1 MKLDA
6 LDPELVLLMT
16 SIGNAKANTK
26 VFEHSLPPDFLGR
39 PGPTADRAVREAFLK
54 AKYVEKRW
62 IPVMEDWQATVLGL
76 MRRKHQFKPTTLL
89 SVLVQPGADI
99 NWKRGGASS
108 TARSGSTGLSKGD
121 AISGKGDTTLP
132 KLDTL
137 GASKSAGLNT
147 AAASSNNQ
155 RTILHK
161 CVMAQNFVCAILLL
175 KRECQVDP
183 TDASGMTP
191 LHIAAQINAAPMV
204 RLLLQHGASLLSLD
218 ASRKTPKDVAVA
230 HDSLDCVWLLSSES
244 DELGDLV
251 SPHRDGAT
259 MLPGTRGTRTS
270 DPALNLSGLPHAVP
284 SDSISNASSPP
295 NSSRGALAP
304 PSPPD
309 QVSALSA
316 TERHSAGEIG
326 FVSPHHRFAQSNIGL
341 TRTTT
346 TVPTSSTLNQSFHTT
361 STSSSSTNAN
371 ASKRKPSP
379 SASVSS
385 ATSDVATQEVGT
397 PHATPSK
404 RPAKDAADSP
414 LRFQSLS
421 LRSSPPPKEIG
432 IRFDDDSHLMLSARK
447 ATEVKT
453 NITSANLST
462 TEEKRTNM
470 RRSKSAKSVPSNVAK
485 APLPAPLPEPIP
497 FDMGESEPSSA
508 REEGGATGIVLPPP
522 TPKDAMKES
531 RKGKGV

>member
-39 PGPTADRAVREAFLK
+39 PGPSADRAVREAFLK

-62 IPVMEDWQATVLGL
+62 IPAMEDWQATLLGL

-99 NWKRGGASS
+99 NWKRGGGSS
-108 TARSGSTGLSKGD
+108 SARSGSTGLSKGD
-121 AISGKGDTTLP
+121 TVSGGKGDTSLP
-132 KLDTL
+132 KLDAL
-137 GASKSAGLNT
+137 GATKNASLNNN
-147 AAASSNNQ
+147 AASANNQ

-161 CVMAQNFVCAILLL
+161 CVMSQNFVCAILLL

-183 TDASGMTP
+183 ADAGGMTP

-244 DELGDLV
+244 DELGDLI
-251 SPHRDGAT
+251 SPHRPGDGV
-259 MLPGTRGTRTS
+259 PGRSRTS
-270 DPALNLSGLPHAVP
+270 DPSLNLSGLP
-284 SDSISNASSPP
+284 SDSVSNASSPP

-309 QVSALSA
+309 QVSALSPA
-316 TERHSAGEIG
+316 ERHSASEIG
-326 FVSPHHRFAQSNIGL
+326 FVSPQHRFAQSGVTL

-346 TVPTSSTLNQSFHTT
+346 TVPTNTSSAPLNQSFH
-361 STSSSSTNAN
+361 STSSSNNPNALR
-371 ASKRKPSP
+371 RKPSP

-385 ATSDVATQEVGT
+385 ATSDTPSQEYG
-397 PHATPSK
+397 ASTPSK

-447 ATEVKT
+447 GTEVKT
-453 NITSANLST
+453 NITSANIST

-497 FDMGESEPSSA
+497 FDMGESEPPSA
-508 REEGGATGIVLPPP
+508 HEASAPGARGIVLPPP
-522 TPKDAMKES
+522 TPKDSMKES
-531 RKGKGV
+531 RRGKGAQ